1 MNSMSEAKKRINRR
15 ELGKIALA
23 SAAAFDAALSAPA
36 QTAARKYAS
45 ALDGVED
52 RVNMAAF
59 DPVLFTKKRCRCAAP
74 HVSGADPRRG
84 RTVAEDAA
92 CQDCRTAGPAAG

>member
-1 MNSMSEAKKRINRR
+1 MNGMSGTKNRINRR

-23 SAAAFDAALSAPA
+23 SAAALDATQAAPA
-36 QTAARKYAS
+36 QTVARKYAS

-59 DPVLFTKKRCRCAAP
+59 DPVLLTKKLHDAAP
-74 HVSGADPRRG
+74 LRLTFRAQTR
-84 RTVAEDAA
+84 DAA
-92 CQDCRTAGPAAG
+92 